1 MLHLQPALPGDWLLW
16 STLDAHLP
24 EAAFRRATREQLA
37 YWITT
42 GGHPIG
48 ILRYQFFWETIPFL
62 TLLLLEAPYRGQGYG
77 RAAMALWEAQLIQAG
92 YGMALVST
100 QSDESAQHFYR
111 KLGYRD
117 CGCFWTPQGT
127 SSQRS
132 SFFPNPFPTDR
143 YKAPLPLP

>member
-1 MLHLQPALPGDWLLW
+1 MLHLQPALPGDWPLW

-62 TLLLLEAPYRGQGYG
+62 TLLLLEAPYRG
-77 RAAMALWEAQLIQAG
+77 RATAG
-92 YGMALVST
+92 
-100 QSDESAQHFYR
+100 QPWP
-111 KLGYRD
+111 
-117 CGCFWTPQGT
+117 CGKP
-127 SSQRS
+127 S
-132 SFFPNPFPTDR
+132 
-143 YKAPLPLP
+143 